1 MALSIQSPGVQ
12 IIETDLSQTITVPT
26 GTSVYVAGFA
36 PQGPTDEVIQVTS
49 ISEFESIFG
58 TPTNAAES
66 YFYYN
71 CQAVLN
77 STGSLLT
84 TRLPYG
90 SGSGL
95 GFAATYSALI
105 FPVLSSQQVTNY
117 SNVGFTFSTVPTA
130 YSIGTLVQY
139 VSSLLPTGATT
150 VLANQT
156 SVSNNDN
163 LTNTWIGT
171 YSGSA
176 TANGGFTVGAPT
188 HVTLTQSQALAIEQ
202 SNFTWGQI
210 NPGSVGITTGSNG
223 VPVQINGG
231 LIILNS
237 AQTAVD
243 EYNQGYYVNIAD
255 NTNWGPTAAFT
266 EVRNVVGL
274 ADQDTFQTIP
284 ATSLAFTLTAAAGTQ
299 GNSISQVI
307 ESIPTYNFGNE
318 SYNDSLVLSLFKIR
332 KSTYQ
337 PNVLTYSL
345 VESYIGSLN
354 SNRTTSA
361 PTGGAPQSFYL
372 QNLVNNN
379 SNNIN
384 LYVNPTISK
393 QTNWVSASANIPS
406 QSVRVATAAANLY
419 AEGVYDPTYSTNGQV
434 IGSVDQKITRA
445 LSLVSAPETTTVDL
459 VVDAG
464 LSTIFANTSG
474 AGLGTNGIRNNY
486 YDDTIYADVNSLSA
500 YGTSLTLQN
509 WNTIFNIFNNFC
521 QNTRKDCMFI
531 ADPLRQI
538 FVNGPNTK
546 TLDNPNNN
554 FTSNIYQPLQN
565 SLANIDTNYSAIYG
579 NWLKTYNAFSN
590 SYIWVPASGFAAAT
604 YANSDTAT
612 QPWYAPAGLNRG
624 QLQNI
629 TDIAFNPNQKQRDYL
644 YTISVNPVAL
654 FNGEG
659 YVLFGQKTLQ
669 ALPSAFDRIN
679 VRRLFLVLERAV
691 NKALKYFVFEPN
703 TVFTRTR
710 LVNTINPIFDLAK
723 NTQGL
728 YDYLVVCD
736 QRNNTP
742 AVIDNNQL
750 NVDIYIK
757 PVRAAEFILVN
768 FIATT
773 TSQNFNELI

>member
-12 IIETDLSQTITVPT
+12 IIETDLSQTITIPT

-36 PQGPTDEVIQVTS
+36 SQGPTDEVIQVTS

-77 STGSLLT
+77 SSGNLLT

-90 SGSGL
+90 SGNGL
-95 GFAATYSALI
+95 GFAATYSALVY
-105 FPVLSSQQVTNY
+105 PVVSAST
-117 SNVGFTFSTVPTA
+117 GFT
-130 YSIGTLVQY
+130 IGSPVHQ
-139 VSSLLPTGATT
+139 
-150 VLANQT
+150 
-156 SVSNNDN
+156 
-163 LTNTWIGT
+163 
-171 YSGSA
+171 
-176 TANGGFTVGAPT
+176 
-188 HVTLTQSQALAIEQ
+188 TLTQSQYLAIQQ
-202 SNFTWGQI
+202 SNFTWGVT
-210 NPGSVGITTGSNG
+210 NPATVGIGTQNNA
-223 VPVQINGG
+223 VQINGG
-231 LIILNS
+231 LIVLND

-255 NTNWGPTAAFT
+255 NTNWGPTSPYT
-266 EVRNVVGL
+266 EVINVVGL
-274 ADQDTFQTIP
+274 SAQDTFQTVP
-284 ATSLAFTLTAAAGTQ
+284 PSSLAFTLTAAYGTQ
-299 GNSISQVI
+299 GSSISQVI
-307 ESIPTYNFGNE
+307 ESVPTYNFGNA
-318 SYNDSLVLSLFKIR
+318 SYNDSLVLTLFKIR

-354 SNRTTSA
+354 SNRTINA

-379 SNNIN
+379 SNNIG
-384 LYVNPTISK
+384 LFVNPTISTF
-393 QTNWVSASANIPS
+393 TNWTSLSGNTPG
-406 QSVRVATAAANLY
+406 QTVRVATSAANLY
-419 AEGVYDPTYSTNGQV
+419 AEGVYNPTYTTNSEV
-434 IGSVDQKITRA
+434 IGSVDQKISRA

-474 AGLGTNGIRNNY
+474 AGLGTNGIQNNY
-486 YDDTIYADVNSLSA
+486 YDDTIYADVASLSS
-500 YGTSLTLQN
+500 YGTSTTLQN

-538 FVNGPNTK
+538 FVNGANTK

-554 FTSNIYQPLQN
+554 FTLNIYNPLQN
-565 SLANIDTNYSAIYG
+565 SLANVDTNYAAIYG

-590 SYIWVPASGFAAAT
+590 NYIWVPASGYAAAT

-624 QLQNI
+624 QLQNV

-644 YTISVNPVAL
+644 YTISVNPIAL
-654 FNGEG
+654 FSGEG

-679 VRRLFLVLERAV
+679 VRRLFLVLERAT

-710 LVNTINPIFDLAK
+710 LVNTINPLFDLAK

-736 QRNNTP
+736 QRNNPP

>member
-12 IIETDLSQTITVPT
+12 IIETDLSQTVTIPT

-36 PQGPTDEVIQVTS
+36 PQGPTDEVIQITS

-77 STGSLLT
+77 SSGNLLT

-90 SGSGL
+90 SGNGL
-95 GFAATYSALI
+95 GFAATYSALVY
-105 FPVLSSQQVTNY
+105 PVVSAST
-117 SNVGFTFSTVPTA
+117 GFT
-130 YSIGTLVQY
+130 IGSPVHQ
-139 VSSLLPTGATT
+139 
-150 VLANQT
+150 
-156 SVSNNDN
+156 
-163 LTNTWIGT
+163 
-171 YSGSA
+171 
-176 TANGGFTVGAPT
+176 
-188 HVTLTQSQALAIEQ
+188 TLTQSQYLAIQQ
-202 SNFTWGQI
+202 SNFTWSVT
-210 NPGSVGITTGSNG
+210 NPATVGIGTQNNA
-223 VPVQINGG
+223 VQINGG
-231 LIILNS
+231 LIVLND

-255 NTNWGPTAAFT
+255 NTNWGPTSPYT
-266 EVRNVVGL
+266 EVINVVGL
-274 ADQDTFQTIP
+274 SAQDTFQTVP
-284 ATSLAFTLTAAAGTQ
+284 PSSLAFTLTAAYGTQ
-299 GNSISQVI
+299 GSSISQVI
-307 ESIPTYNFGNE
+307 ESVPTYNFGNA
-318 SYNDSLVLSLFKIR
+318 SYNDSLVLTLFKIR

-354 SNRTTSA
+354 QNRTINA

-379 SNNIN
+379 SNNIG
-384 LYVNPTISK
+384 LFVNPAISSL
-393 QTNWVSASANIPS
+393 TNWTSLSGNIPG
-406 QSVRVATAAANLY
+406 QTVRVATSAANLY
-419 AEGVYDPTYSTNGQV
+419 AEGVYNPTYTTNNEV

-474 AGLGTNGIRNNY
+474 AGLGTNGIQNNY
-486 YDDTIYADVNSLSA
+486 YDDTIYADVASLSS
-500 YGTSLTLQN
+500 YGTSITLQN

-538 FVNGPNTK
+538 FVNGANTK

-554 FTSNIYQPLQN
+554 FTLNIYNPLQN
-565 SLANIDTNYSAIYG
+565 SLANVDTNYSAIYG

-590 SYIWVPASGFAAAT
+590 NYIWVPASGYAAAT
-604 YANSDTAT
+604 FANSDTAT
-612 QPWYAPAGLNRG
+612 QPWFAPAGLNRG
-624 QLQNI
+624 QLRNV

-644 YTISVNPVAL
+644 YTISVNPIVL
-654 FNGEG
+654 FSGEG

-679 VRRLFLVLERAV
+679 VRRLFLVLERAT

-710 LVNTINPIFDLAK
+710 LVNTINPLFDLAK

>member
-12 IIETDLSQTITVPT
+12 IIETDLSQTVTIPT

-36 PQGPTDEVIQVTS
+36 PQGPTDEVIQITS

-77 STGSLLT
+77 SSGNLLT

-90 SGSGL
+90 SGNGL
-95 GFAATYSALI
+95 GFAATYSALVY
-105 FPVLSSQQVTNY
+105 PVVSAST
-117 SNVGFTFSTVPTA
+117 GFT
-130 YSIGTLVQY
+130 IGSPVHQ
-139 VSSLLPTGATT
+139 
-150 VLANQT
+150 
-156 SVSNNDN
+156 
-163 LTNTWIGT
+163 
-171 YSGSA
+171 
-176 TANGGFTVGAPT
+176 
-188 HVTLTQSQALAIEQ
+188 TLTQSQYLAIQQ
-202 SNFTWGQI
+202 SNFTWGVT
-210 NPGSVGITTGSNG
+210 NPTTVGIGTQNN
-223 VPVQINGG
+223 VVQINGG
-231 LIILNS
+231 LIVLND

-255 NTNWGPTAAFT
+255 NTNWGPTSPYT
-266 EVRNVVGL
+266 EVINVVGL
-274 ADQDTFQTIP
+274 SAQDTFQTVP
-284 ATSLAFTLTAAAGTQ
+284 PSSLAFTLTAAYGTQ
-299 GNSISQVI
+299 GSSISQVI
-307 ESIPTYNFGNE
+307 ESVPTYNFGNA
-318 SYNDSLVLSLFKIR
+318 SYNDSLVLTLFKIR

-354 SNRTTSA
+354 QNRTINA

-379 SNNIN
+379 SNNIG
-384 LYVNPTISK
+384 LFVNPAISSL
-393 QTNWVSASANIPS
+393 TNWTSLSSNIPG
-406 QSVRVATAAANLY
+406 QTVRVATSAANLY
-419 AEGVYDPTYSTNGQV
+419 AEGVYNPTYTTNNEV

-474 AGLGTNGIRNNY
+474 AGLGTNGIANNY
-486 YDDTIYADVNSLSA
+486 YDDTIYADVASLSA
-500 YGTSLTLQN
+500 YGTSTTLLN

-538 FVNGPNTK
+538 FVNGANTK

-554 FTSNIYQPLQN
+554 FTLNIYNPLQN
-565 SLANIDTNYSAIYG
+565 SLANVDTNYSAIYG

-590 SYIWVPASGFAAAT
+590 NYIWVPASGYAAAT
-604 YANSDTAT
+604 FANSDTAT
-612 QPWYAPAGLNRG
+612 QPWFAPAGLNRG
-624 QLQNI
+624 QLLNV

-644 YTISVNPVAL
+644 YTISVNPIVL
-654 FNGEG
+654 FSGEG

-679 VRRLFLVLERAV
+679 VRRLFLVLERAT
-691 NKALKYFVFEPN
+691 NKALKHFVFEPN

-710 LVNTINPIFDLAK
+710 LVNTINPLFDLAK

>member
-12 IIETDLSQTITVPT
+12 IIETDLSQTVTIPT

-36 PQGPTDEVIQVTS
+36 PQGPTDEVIQITS

-77 STGSLLT
+77 SSGNLLT

-90 SGSGL
+90 SGNGL
-95 GFAATYSALI
+95 GFAATYSALVY
-105 FPVLSSQQVTNY
+105 PVVSAST
-117 SNVGFTFSTVPTA
+117 GFT
-130 YSIGTLVQY
+130 IGSPVHQ
-139 VSSLLPTGATT
+139 
-150 VLANQT
+150 
-156 SVSNNDN
+156 
-163 LTNTWIGT
+163 
-171 YSGSA
+171 
-176 TANGGFTVGAPT
+176 
-188 HVTLTQSQALAIEQ
+188 TLTQSQYLAIQQ
-202 SNFTWGQI
+202 SNFTWGVT
-210 NPGSVGITTGSNG
+210 NPATVGIGTQNNA
-223 VPVQINGG
+223 VQINGG
-231 LIILNS
+231 LIVLND

-255 NTNWGPTAAFT
+255 NTNWGPTSPYT
-266 EVRNVVGL
+266 EVINVVGL
-274 ADQDTFQTIP
+274 SAQDTFQTVP
-284 ATSLAFTLTAAAGTQ
+284 PSSLAFTLTAAYGTQ
-299 GNSISQVI
+299 GSSISQVI
-307 ESIPTYNFGNE
+307 ESVPTYNFGNA
-318 SYNDSLVLSLFKIR
+318 SYNDSLVLTLFKIR

-354 SNRTTSA
+354 QNRTINA

-379 SNNIN
+379 SNNIG
-384 LYVNPTISK
+384 LFVNPAISSL
-393 QTNWVSASANIPS
+393 TNWTSLSGNIPG
-406 QSVRVATAAANLY
+406 QTVRVATSAANLY
-419 AEGVYDPTYSTNGQV
+419 AEGVYNPTYTTNSEV

-474 AGLGTNGIRNNY
+474 ASLGTNGIQNNY
-486 YDDTIYADVNSLSA
+486 YDDTIYADVASLSS
-500 YGTSLTLQN
+500 YGTSITLQN

-538 FVNGPNTK
+538 FVNGANTK

-554 FTSNIYQPLQN
+554 FTLNIYNPLQN
-565 SLANIDTNYSAIYG
+565 SLANVDTNYSAIYG

-590 SYIWVPASGFAAAT
+590 NYIWVPASGYAAAT
-604 YANSDTAT
+604 FANSDTAT
-612 QPWYAPAGLNRG
+612 QPWFAPAGLNRG
-624 QLQNI
+624 QLRNV

-644 YTISVNPVAL
+644 YTISVNPIAL
-654 FNGEG
+654 FSGEG

-679 VRRLFLVLERAV
+679 VRRLFLVLERAT

-710 LVNTINPIFDLAK
+710 LVNTINPLFDLAK

>member
-77 STGSLLT
+77 SSGNLLT

-90 SGSGL
+90 SGNGL
-95 GFAATYSALI
+95 GFATTYSALVY
-105 FPVLSSQQVTNY
+105 PVVSATT
-117 SNVGFTFSTVPTA
+117 GFT
-130 YSIGTLVQY
+130 I
-139 VSSLLPTGATT
+139 
-150 VLANQT
+150 
-156 SVSNNDN
+156 
-163 LTNTWIGT
+163 
-171 YSGSA
+171 
-176 TANGGFTVGAPT
+176 GAPV
-188 HVTLTQSQALAIEQ
+188 HQTLTQNQYLAIQQ
-202 SNFTWGQI
+202 SNFTWGNI
-210 NPGSVGITTGSNG
+210 NPATVGIGTQNNG
-223 VPVQINGG
+223 VQINGG
-231 LIILNS
+231 LIVLND
-237 AQTAVD
+237 AQTAID

-255 NTNWGPTAAFT
+255 NTNWGPTSPYT
-266 EVRNVVGL
+266 EVINVVGL
-274 ADQDTFQTIP
+274 SAQDTFQTIP
-284 ATSLAFTLTAAAGTQ
+284 PSSLAFTLTAAYGTQ

-307 ESIPTYNFGNE
+307 ESVPTYNFGNA
-318 SYNDSLVLSLFKIR
+318 SYNDSLVLTLFKIR

-354 SNRTTSA
+354 QNRTINA

-379 SNNIN
+379 SNNIG
-384 LYVNPTISK
+384 LFVNPAISTL
-393 QTNWVSASANIPS
+393 TNWTSLSGSIPG
-406 QSVRVATAAANLY
+406 QTVRVATSAANLY
-419 AEGVYDPTYSTNGQV
+419 AEGAWNPTFTTNAEV

-445 LSLVSAPETTTVDL
+445 LSLISAPETTTVDL

-474 AGLGTNGIRNNY
+474 AGLGTNGLANNY
-486 YDDTIYADVNSLSA
+486 YDDTIYADVASLSA
-500 YGTSLTLQN
+500 YGTSVTLQN

-538 FVNGPNTK
+538 FVNGANTK

-554 FTSNIYQPLQN
+554 FTLNIYNPLQN
-565 SLANIDTNYSAIYG
+565 SLANVDTNYSAIYG
-579 NWLKTYNAFSN
+579 NWLKTYNSFTN
-590 SYIWVPASGFAAAT
+590 NYIWVPASGYAAAT
-604 YANSDTAT
+604 FANSDTAT
-612 QPWYAPAGLNRG
+612 QPWFAPAGLNRG
-624 QLQNI
+624 QIQNI

-644 YTISVNPVAL
+644 YTISVNPIAL

-736 QRNNTP
+736 QRNNPP

>member
-12 IIETDLSQTITVPT
+12 IIETDLSQTVTIPT

-36 PQGPTDEVIQVTS
+36 PQGPTDEVIQITS

-77 STGSLLT
+77 SSGNLLT

-90 SGSGL
+90 SGNGL
-95 GFAATYSALI
+95 GFAATYSALVY
-105 FPVLSSQQVTNY
+105 PVVSAST
-117 SNVGFTFSTVPTA
+117 GFT
-130 YSIGTLVQY
+130 IGSPVHQ
-139 VSSLLPTGATT
+139 
-150 VLANQT
+150 
-156 SVSNNDN
+156 
-163 LTNTWIGT
+163 
-171 YSGSA
+171 
-176 TANGGFTVGAPT
+176 
-188 HVTLTQSQALAIEQ
+188 TLTQSQYLAIQQ
-202 SNFTWGQI
+202 SNFTWGVT
-210 NPGSVGITTGSNG
+210 NPATVGIGTQNNA
-223 VPVQINGG
+223 VQINGG
-231 LIILNS
+231 LIVLND

-255 NTNWGPTAAFT
+255 NTNWGPTSPYT
-266 EVRNVVGL
+266 EVINVVGL
-274 ADQDTFQTIP
+274 SAQDTFQTVP
-284 ATSLAFTLTAAAGTQ
+284 PSSLAFTLTAAYGTQ
-299 GNSISQVI
+299 GSSISQVI
-307 ESIPTYNFGNE
+307 ESVPTYNFGNA
-318 SYNDSLVLSLFKIR
+318 SYNDSLVLTLFKIR

-354 SNRTTSA
+354 QNRTINA

-379 SNNIN
+379 SNNIG
-384 LYVNPTISK
+384 LFVNPAISSL
-393 QTNWVSASANIPS
+393 TNWTSLSGNIPG
-406 QSVRVATAAANLY
+406 QTVRVATSAANLY
-419 AEGVYDPTYSTNGQV
+419 AEGVYNPTYTTNSEV

-474 AGLGTNGIRNNY
+474 AGLGTNGIQNNY
-486 YDDTIYADVNSLSA
+486 YDDTIYADVASLSS
-500 YGTSLTLQN
+500 YGTSITLQN

-538 FVNGPNTK
+538 FVNGANTK

-554 FTSNIYQPLQN
+554 FTLNIYNPLQN
-565 SLANIDTNYSAIYG
+565 SLANVDTNYSAIYG

-590 SYIWVPASGFAAAT
+590 NYIWVPASGYAAAT
-604 YANSDTAT
+604 FANSDTAT
-612 QPWYAPAGLNRG
+612 QPWFAPAGLNRG
-624 QLQNI
+624 QLRNV

-644 YTISVNPVAL
+644 YTISVNPIVL
-654 FNGEG
+654 FSGEG

-679 VRRLFLVLERAV
+679 VRRLFLVLERAT

-710 LVNTINPIFDLAK
+710 LVNTINPLFDLAK

>member
-12 IIETDLSQTITVPT
+12 IIETDLSQTVTLPV

-36 PQGPTDEVIQVTS
+36 SQGPTDEVIQITS

-77 STGSLLT
+77 SSGNLLT

-90 SGSGL
+90 SGNGL
-95 GFAATYSALI
+95 GFAATYSALVY
-105 FPVLSSQQVTNY
+105 PVVSAST
-117 SNVGFTFSTVPTA
+117 GFT
-130 YSIGTLVQY
+130 IGSPVHQ
-139 VSSLLPTGATT
+139 
-150 VLANQT
+150 
-156 SVSNNDN
+156 
-163 LTNTWIGT
+163 
-171 YSGSA
+171 
-176 TANGGFTVGAPT
+176 
-188 HVTLTQSQALAIEQ
+188 TLTQSQYLAIQQ
-202 SNFTWGQI
+202 SNFTWGVT
-210 NPGSVGITTGSNG
+210 NPATVGIGTQNNA
-223 VPVQINGG
+223 VQINGG
-231 LIILNS
+231 LIVLND

-255 NTNWGPTAAFT
+255 NTNWGPTSPYT
-266 EVRNVVGL
+266 EVINVVGL
-274 ADQDTFQTIP
+274 SAQDTFQTVP
-284 ATSLAFTLTAAAGTQ
+284 PSSLAFTLTAAYGTQ
-299 GNSISQVI
+299 GSSISQVI
-307 ESIPTYNFGNE
+307 ESVPTYNFGNA
-318 SYNDSLVLSLFKIR
+318 SYNDSLVLTLFKIR

-354 SNRTTSA
+354 SNRTINA

-379 SNNIN
+379 SNNIG
-384 LYVNPTISK
+384 LFVNPTISTF
-393 QTNWVSASANIPS
+393 TNWTSLSGSIPG
-406 QSVRVATAAANLY
+406 QTVRVATSAANLY
-419 AEGVYDPTYSTNGQV
+419 AEGVYNPTYTTNSEV
-434 IGSVDQKITRA
+434 IGSVDQKISRA

-474 AGLGTNGIRNNY
+474 AGLGTNGIQNNY
-486 YDDTIYADVNSLSA
+486 YDDTIYADVASLSS
-500 YGTSLTLQN
+500 YGTSTTLQN

-538 FVNGPNTK
+538 FVNGANTK
-546 TLDNPNNN
+546 TLDNPSNN
-554 FTSNIYQPLQN
+554 FTLNIYNPLQN
-565 SLANIDTNYSAIYG
+565 SLANVDTNYAAIYG
-579 NWLKTYNAFSN
+579 NWLKVYNAFSN
-590 SYIWVPASGFAAAT
+590 NYIWVPASGYAAAT
-604 YANSDTAT
+604 YANSDAAS

-624 QLQNI
+624 QLQNV

-644 YTISVNPVAL
+644 YTISVNPIAL

-679 VRRLFLVLERAV
+679 VRRLFLVLERAT

-710 LVNTINPIFDLAK
+710 LVNTINPLFDLAK

-736 QRNNTP
+736 TRNNPP

-773 TSQNFNELI
+773 TGQNFSELI